1 MAKYQFADQARRVL
15 EENGVVVND
24 DGTTGFAKQPEQVV
38 VGGEP
43 QQTEAP
49 VQATNVV
56 QEAQQE
62 QPTQTEAPAQA
73 EQATQAEKDERDRL
87 IEMQRR
93 ELEELRAKAN
103 QAPAQ
108 TQPAKSERETELENE
123 LAALR
128 AQLSEKEVAQ
138 SADEFRAM
146 LEAQGFDSEHLDDD
160 VLLEVRRQ
168 LIAPTAKKLTA
179 LEQRLAKAE
188 EKFRDP
194 TPAELLEQTKRNA
207 VQEVKKAIPDFDT
220 IFNSKEFKDKLMST
234 DDRFPTATYGHALQE
249 ALENGRSD
257 FIIREV
263 KNFMGG
269 KTDPLASIADVSGSN
284 GAGKASEA
292 KAEESGFTYTDE
304 EARKMLRAFQ
314 MRDISR
320 QEYSEYRLKLD
331 AHRLGK

>member
-24 DGTTGFAKQPEQVV
+24 DGTTGFAKQTEQVV

-43 QQTEAP
+43 QQEAP
-49 VQATNVV
+49 VQTTNVV
-56 QEAQQE
+56 QEAPQE
-62 QPTQTEAPAQA
+62 QPTKTEAPAQA
-73 EQATQAEKDERDRL
+73 TQVEKDERDRL
-87 IEMQRR
+87 IEMQRQ

-103 QAPAQ
+103 QAPTQ

-168 LIAPTAKKLTA
+168 LIAPTAKKLSA

-220 IFNSKEFKDKLMST
+220 IFNSKEFKEKLMST

-320 QEYSEYRLKLD
+320 QEYSEYRSKLD
-331 AHRLGK
+331 AYRLGK